1 MTIVTKKYF
10 NFEKNSAPVIQK
22 NVIIDFAGS
31 QPS

>member
-10 NFEKNSAPVIQK
+10 NFLKNTNPQIQK

-31 QPS
+31 